1 MAITGLGIAAIVLLV
16 IGPIVIS
23 ASLVYYIAYEPN
35 VTMWVVLS
43 VGLLIGIIGVVLGIV
58 DSLPKK
64 TTPEMEEALE

>member
-16 IGPIVIS
+16 IGSIVIS

-64 TTPEMEEALE
+64 TTPEKEEVLE